1 MKPWPA
7 ILAKLYPLSPDR
19 WAERPWWR
27 SDEPDD
33 PSRSVHL
40 ERTDRTFVSM
50 NRNYGKT
57 PDDAQKRAR
66 AIDNAIPLPF
76 PGLRVG
82 QTWAVNVTETDA
94 AVFTITAHDAE
105 HEEQVGTTYP
115 GKVLGPAD
123 RVSGRGIWRR
133 RPWYA
138 GGSWIT
144 DAELLDLC
152 KDGYLLA
159 DVVCPHLAPWAGA
172 ATPCATCEGTGTPK
186 PGNAGKPGK
195 DDTWVCIVCNG
206 SGREA

>member
-7 ILAKLYPLSPDR
+7 ILAKLYPPTPDR

-50 NRNYGKT
+50 NRNCGKT

-66 AIDNAIPLPF
+66 AIDNTIPLPF

-82 QTWAVNVTETDA
+82 QTWAVNVTETFA
-94 AVFTITAHDAE
+94 SVFTITAHDVE

-115 GKVLGPAD
+115 GKALGPAD
-123 RVSGRGIWRR
+123 RVIGTGSRTYLGAPVVRC
-133 RPWYA
+133 RPWHA

-159 DVVCPHLAPWAGA
+159 DVVCPHLAPWAGVA
-172 ATPCATCEGTGTPK
+172 
-186 PGNAGKPGK
+186 
-195 DDTWVCIVCNG
+195 
-206 SGREA
+206 